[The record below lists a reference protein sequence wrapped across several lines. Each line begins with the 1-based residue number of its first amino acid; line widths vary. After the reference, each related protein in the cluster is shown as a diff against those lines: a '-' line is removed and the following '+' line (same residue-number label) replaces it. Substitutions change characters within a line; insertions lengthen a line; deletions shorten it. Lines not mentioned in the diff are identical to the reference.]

1 MLSFRINKIA
11 NDVTV
16 IFPVNN
22 FKKFKKYILWNSN
35 YLIKKKIC
43 TYILSNKKIPYLKK
57 NFFIKSIASKKFSNT
72 NEKIF
77 YALKSIKTKYVFFLR
92 EDDLLCMY
100 GFNHLYN
107 QIKRNNKIC
116 TVQGIKFLV
125 QNKKIHPHIPN
136 SFNFYSQY
144 SKHTFRKKILNIFN
158 NANESY
164 WTIHKTGVVEKF
176 FSLVIKKKFFC
187 DPKNNWFL
195 TNQYYDL
202 YFILF
207 ILIHGDIK
215 FENIPINLKIK
226 FRKIKKIGKPI
237 NFEEAQKNKFF
248 IRNLEV
254 LSSLLEK
261 NRKIKRSEAKKIILL
276 SLNQYFKFPKP
287 RNVIKNF
294 NIFQLFFYRVN
305 RKYRKIKEYFSKNQ
319 LISRYDIYYF
329 TQLNNNLYSK
339 LTSNY
344 KIKQE
349 LNILYNNV
357 INPN

>member
-1 MLSFRINKIA
+1 MGHQEF
-11 NDVTV
+11 
-16 IFPVNN
+16 
-22 FKKFKKYILWNSN
+22 
-35 YLIKKKIC
+35 
-43 TYILSNKKIPYLKK
+43 
-57 NFFIKSIASKKFSNT
+57 
-72 NEKIF
+72 
-77 YALKSIKTKYVFFLR
+77 
-92 EDDLLCMY
+92 
-100 GFNHLYN
+100 
-107 QIKRNNKIC
+107 
-116 TVQGIKFLV
+116 
-125 QNKKIHPHIPN
+125 
-136 SFNFYSQY
+136 
-144 SKHTFRKKILNIFN
+144 
-158 NANESY
+158 
-164 WTIHKTGVVEKF
+164 
-176 FSLVIKKKFFC
+176 
-187 DPKNNWFL
+187 
-195 TNQYYDL
+195 
-202 YFILF
+202 
-207 ILIHGDIK
+207 
-215 FENIPINLKIK
+215 KIK
-226 FRKIKKIGKPI
+226 MQQLAQDMH
-237 NFEEAQKNKFF
+237 FEEAQKNKFF
-248 IRNLEV
+248 IRNLEI